1 MKTSYKYL
9 AIAFATI
16 LCSCN
21 EEVTPDIIES
31 QVQISANI
39 TPCVLTRVNDEGTA
53 FTNGDQIKVQNVD
66 RETKN
71 LATYTYSESTG
82 KWTTSNDLYWGVQSE
97 NTFNACYPATAA
109 YNSFTIPANQTTAVN
124 LASADWMTA
133 TTTARRNSTVA
144 LSFNHNLAKVTVTIK
159 EWNNEYLENEKVISS
174 LELNSLSSVMSN
186 NGTITGN
193 GQSQWVKANVRQ
205 ENTSFVAIIAPGTYT
220 SGKDIMQVYV
230 NGSSTPLAVKTSEAL
245 TLEASKAYSFKLT
258 VGKDLA
264 TITSSVTVGDWGDVD
279 LDNQNASQQ

>member
-9 AIAFATI
+9 AIAFASI

-21 EEVTPDIIES
+21 EEVTPDMLES
-31 QVQISANI
+31 QVEISANI
-39 TPCVLTRVNDEGTA
+39 NPCVLTRVSDDGKS
-53 FTNGDQIKVQNVD
+53 FTDGDQIKVQNTD
-66 RETKN
+66 RNTKN

-133 TTTARRNSTVA
+133 TTTASRNSTVA
-144 LSFNHNLAKVTVTIK
+144 LTFSHNLAKVTVTIE
-159 EWNNEYLENEKVISS
+159 EWSNKYLENEKVIKS
-174 LELNSLSSVMSN
+174 LKLNSLSSVMT
-186 NGTITGN
+186 NGTPISGD
-193 GQSQWVKANVRQ
+193 GKSQWVETNVKQAN
-205 ENTSFVAIIAPGTYT
+205 TTFVAIIAPGTYK
-220 SGKDIMQVYV
+220 SAAEIMQVYV
-230 NGSSTPLAVKTSEAL
+230 IGSSIPLAVTSGAL
-245 TLEASKAYSFKLT
+245 TLEASKAYRFKVT

-264 TITSSVTVGDWGDVD
+264 TITSSVTVGDWGDVE
-279 LDNQNASQQ
+279 LENQNATQQ

>member
-21 EEVTPDIIES
+21 EEVTPDMLES
-31 QVQISANI
+31 QVEISANI
-39 TPCVLTRVNDEGTA
+39 NPCVLTRVSDDGKS
-53 FTNGDQIKVQNVD
+53 FTDGDQIKVQNVD

-82 KWTTSNDLYWGVQSE
+82 KWTTYDELYWGVQSE

-109 YNSFTIPANQTTAVN
+109 YNSFTIPENQTTAVN

-133 TTTARRNSTVA
+133 TTTASRNSTVA
-144 LSFNHNLAKVTVTIK
+144 LSFNHNLSKVTVTIDS
-159 EWNNEYLENEKVISS
+159 WNNEYLENERVVNS

-230 NGSSTPLAVKTSEAL
+230 NGSSKPLAVKTKEVL
-245 TLEASKAYSFKLT
+245 TLEASKAYSFKLK
-258 VGKDLA
+258 VGKELA
-264 TITSSVTVGDWGDVD
+264 IITSSVTVGDWGDVD

>member
-53 FTNGDQIKVQNVD
+53 FANGDQIKVQNVD

-71 LATYTYSESTG
+71 LATYTYSNDV
-82 KWTTSNDLYWGVQSE
+82 WTTYDELYWGVQSE

-133 TTTARRNSTVA
+133 TTTASRNSTVA
-144 LSFNHNLAKVTVTIK
+144 LSFSHNLAKVTVTIK
-159 EWNNEYLENEKVISS
+159 EWSNEYLENEKVISS
-174 LELNSLSSVMSN
+174 LELNSLSSVMPN
-186 NGTITGN
+186 NNTAM
-193 GQSQWVKANVRQ
+193 WVKAYEKE

-230 NGSSTPLAVKTSEAL
+230 NGSKIPLAVKTSEAL

-264 TITSSVTVGDWGDVD
+264 TITSSVTVGDWDHVD

>member
-133 TTTARRNSTVA
+133 TTTASRNSTVA
-144 LSFNHNLAKVTVTIK
+144 LSFSHNLAKITVTIK
-159 EWNNEYLENEKVISS
+159 EWSNEYLENEKVISS
-174 LELNSLSSVMSN
+174 LELNSLSSVMPN
-186 NGTITGN
+186 NNTAM
-193 GQSQWVKANVRQ
+193 WVKAYEKE
-205 ENTSFVAIIAPGTYT
+205 ENKSFVAIIAPGTYT

-230 NGSSTPLAVKTSEAL
+230 NASSAPLAVKTSEAL
-245 TLEASKAYSFKLT
+245 TLEASKAYIFNVT
-258 VGKDLA
+258 VGKDLV
-264 TITSSVTVGDWGDVD
+264 TITSSVTVGDWGDVE
-279 LDNQNASQQ
+279 LDKQNASQQ

>member
-9 AIAFATI
+9 AIAFASI

-21 EEVTPDIIES
+21 GEVTPDMVES
-31 QVQISANI
+31 QVEISANI
-39 TPCVLTRVNDEGTA
+39 TPCVLTRVSDDGKS
-53 FTNGDQIKVQNVD
+53 FTDGDQIKVQNID
-66 RETKN
+66 RNNKN

-109 YNSFTIPANQTTAVN
+109 YGSFIIPADQTTAVN
-124 LASADWMTA
+124 LAAADWMTA
-133 TTTARRNSTVA
+133 TTTASRNSTVA
-144 LSFNHNLAKVTVTIK
+144 LPFKHNLAKVTVTIK
-159 EWNNEYLENEKVISS
+159 GWTNEYLEYEKVINS
-174 LELNSLSSVMSN
+174 LKLNSLSGKMPAN
-186 NGTITGN
+186 NTAT
-193 GQSQWVKANVRQ
+193 WVNTNVK
-205 ENTSFVAIIAPGTYT
+205 ETNKSFVAIIAPGTYT

-230 NGSSTPLAVKTSEAL
+230 NDSSTPLAVKTKEAL

-264 TITSSVTVGDWGDVD
+264 TITSSVTVGDWGEVD
-279 LDNQNASQQ
+279 LDNQKASQQ

>member
-133 TTTARRNSTVA
+133 TTTASRNSTVA
-144 LSFNHNLAKVTVTIK
+144 LSFSHNLAKITVTIK
-159 EWNNEYLENEKVISS
+159 EWSNEYLENEKVISS
-174 LELNSLSSVMSN
+174 LELNSLSSVMPN
-186 NGTITGN
+186 NNTAM
-193 GQSQWVKANVRQ
+193 WVKAYEKE

-230 NGSSTPLAVKTSEAL
+230 NGSSTPLAVKTKEAL

-264 TITSSVTVGDWGDVD
+264 TITSSVTVGDWDHVD

>member
-9 AIAFATI
+9 AIAFASI

-21 EEVTPDIIES
+21 EEVTPDMLES
-31 QVQISANI
+31 QVEISANI
-39 TPCVLTRVNDEGTA
+39 NPCVLTRVSDDGKS
-53 FTNGDQIKVQNVD
+53 FTDGDQIKVQNTD
-66 RETKN
+66 RNTKN

-109 YNSFTIPANQTTAVN
+109 YNSFSIPANQTTAVN

-133 TTTARRNSTVA
+133 TTTASRNSTVA
-144 LSFNHNLAKVTVTIK
+144 LSFSHNLAKVTVTIK

-174 LELNSLSSVMSN
+174 LELNSLSSFMPN
-186 NGTITGN
+186 NNTAM
-193 GQSQWVKANVRQ
+193 WVKAYEKE
-205 ENTSFVAIIAPGTYT
+205 ENTSFVAIIAPGEYD
-220 SGKDIMQVYV
+220 SKEDIMQVYV
-230 NGSSTPLAVKTSEAL
+230 NGSSKPLAVKTKEAL
-245 TLEASKAYSFKLT
+245 TLEASKAYSFKLK
-258 VGKDLA
+258 VGKELA

>member
-109 YNSFTIPANQTTAVN
+109 YNSFTIPDDQTEGIDA
-124 LASADWMTA
+124 ADWMTA
-133 TTTARRNSTVA
+133 TTTASRNSTVA
-144 LSFNHNLAKVTVTIK
+144 LSFSHNLAKITVTIK
-159 EWNNEYLENEKVISS
+159 EWSNEYLENEKVISS
-174 LELNSLSSVMSN
+174 LELNSLSSVMPN
-186 NGTITGN
+186 NNTAM
-193 GQSQWVKANVRQ
+193 WVKAYEKE

-230 NGSSTPLAVKTSEAL
+230 NGSSTPLAVKTKEAL

-279 LDNQNASQQ
+279 LDNQNATQQ

>member
-9 AIAFATI
+9 AIAFASI

-21 EEVTPDIIES
+21 EEVTPDMLES
-31 QVQISANI
+31 QVEISANI
-39 TPCVLTRVNDEGTA
+39 NPCVLTRVSDDGKS
-53 FTNGDQIKVQNVD
+53 FTDGDQIKVQNTD
-66 RETKN
+66 RNTKN

-133 TTTARRNSTVA
+133 TTTASRNSTVA
-144 LSFNHNLAKVTVTIK
+144 LSFSHNLAKITVTIK
-159 EWNNEYLENEKVISS
+159 EWSNEYLENEKVISS
-174 LELNSLSSVMSN
+174 LELNSLSSVMPN
-186 NGTITGN
+186 NNTAM
-193 GQSQWVKANVRQ
+193 WVKAYEKE

-230 NGSSTPLAVKTSEAL
+230 NGTSTPLAVKTSEAL

>member
-9 AIAFATI
+9 AIAFASI

-21 EEVTPDIIES
+21 EEVTPDMLES
-31 QVQISANI
+31 QVEISANI
-39 TPCVLTRVNDEGTA
+39 NPCVLTRVSDDGKS
-53 FTNGDQIKVQNVD
+53 FTDGDQIKVQNVD

-71 LATYTYSESTG
+71 LATYTYSNDV
-82 KWTTSNDLYWGVQSE
+82 WTTYDELYWGVQSE

-124 LASADWMTA
+124 LAAADWMTA
-133 TTTARRNSTVA
+133 TTTASRNSTVA
-144 LSFNHNLAKVTVTIK
+144 LSFSHNLAKVTVTIDS
-159 EWNNEYLENEKVISS
+159 WNNEYLENERVVNS

-193 GQSQWVKANVRQ
+193 GQSQWVEANVRQ
-205 ENTSFVAIIAPGTYT
+205 ENTSFVAIIAPGEYD
-220 SGKDIMQVYV
+220 SKEDIMQVYV

-245 TLEASKAYSFKLT
+245 TLEASKAYSFKLK
-258 VGKDLA
+258 VGKELA

>member
-9 AIAFATI
+9 AIAFASI

-21 EEVTPDIIES
+21 GEVTPDMVES
-31 QVQISANI
+31 QVEISANI
-39 TPCVLTRVNDEGTA
+39 NPCVLTRVSDDGTS
-53 FTNGDQIKVQNVD
+53 FTDGDQIKVQNTN
-66 RETKN
+66 RTTKN
-71 LATYTYSESTG
+71 VATYTYSNGTSE
-82 KWTTSNDLYWGVQSE
+82 WTTSDDLFWGVQSE

-109 YNSFTIPANQTTAVN
+109 YDSFTIPANQTTAVN

-133 TTTARRNSTVA
+133 TTTASRNSTVA
-144 LSFNHNLAKVTVTIK
+144 LSFSHNLAKVTVTIK

-174 LELNSLSSVMSN
+174 LELNSLSSVMPN
-186 NGTITGN
+186 NNTAM
-193 GQSQWVKANVRQ
+193 WVKAYEKE

-230 NGSSTPLAVKTSEAL
+230 NGSSIPLAVKTSEAL

>member
-71 LATYTYSESTG
+71 LATYTYSNDV
-82 KWTTSNDLYWGVQSE
+82 WTTYDELYWGVQSE

-133 TTTARRNSTVA
+133 TTTASRNSTVA
-144 LSFNHNLAKVTVTIK
+144 LSFSHNLAKVTVTIK

-174 LELNSLSSVMSN
+174 LKLNSLSSVMT
-186 NGTITGN
+186 NGTTISGD
-193 GQSQWVKANVRQ
+193 GKPQWVKTNVKQ
-205 ENTSFVAIIAPGTYT
+205 ASTSFVAIVAPGNY
-220 SGKDIMQVYV
+220 SSAAEIMQVYV
-230 NGSSTPLAVKTSEAL
+230 NGSSTPLAVKTKEAL

-279 LDNQNASQQ
+279 LDNQNATQQ

>member
-9 AIAFATI
+9 AIAFASI

-21 EEVTPDIIES
+21 EEVTPDMLES
-31 QVQISANI
+31 QVEISANI
-39 TPCVLTRVNDEGTA
+39 NPCVLTRVSDDGKS
-53 FTNGDQIKVQNVD
+53 FTDGDQIKVQNTD
-66 RETKN
+66 RNTKN

-133 TTTARRNSTVA
+133 TTTASRNSTVA
-144 LSFNHNLAKVTVTIK
+144 LSFSHNLAKVTVTIK

-174 LELNSLSSVMSN
+174 LELNSLSSVMPN
-186 NGTITGN
+186 NNTAM
-193 GQSQWVKANVRQ
+193 WVKAYEKE

-220 SGKDIMQVYV
+220 SGEDIMQVYV
-230 NGSSTPLAVKTSEAL
+230 NGSSKPLAVKTKEAL

>member
-9 AIAFATI
+9 AIAFASI

-133 TTTARRNSTVA
+133 TTTASRNSTVA
-144 LSFNHNLAKVTVTIK
+144 LSFSHNLAKVTVTIK
-159 EWNNEYLENEKVISS
+159 EWSNEYLENEKVIRS
-174 LELNSLSSVMSN
+174 LELNSLSN
-186 NGTITGN
+186 NNTAM
-193 GQSQWVKANVRQ
+193 WVKAYEKE

-230 NGSSTPLAVKTSEAL
+230 NGSSTPLAVKTKEAL

-264 TITSSVTVGDWGDVD
+264 TISSSVTVGDWDHVD

>member
-9 AIAFATI
+9 AIAFASI

-53 FTNGDQIKVQNVD
+53 FTNGDQIKVQNVN

-71 LATYTYSESTG
+71 LATYTYSNDV
-82 KWTTSNDLYWGVQSE
+82 WTTSDELYWGVQSQ
-97 NTFNACYPATAA
+97 NTFNACYPATAEYA
-109 YNSFTIPANQTTAVN
+109 SFTIPVDQTTGNA
-124 LASADWMTA
+124 AADWMTA
-133 TTTARRNSTVA
+133 TTTASRNSTVA
-144 LSFNHNLAKVTVTIK
+144 LSFNHNLSKVTVTIDS
-159 EWNNEYLENEKVISS
+159 WNNEYLEKERVVNS

-193 GQSQWVKANVRQ
+193 GQSQWVKAYEKE
-205 ENTSFVAIIAPGTYT
+205 ENKSFVAIIAPGTYT

-230 NGSSTPLAVKTSEAL
+230 NDSSKPLAVKTKEAL
-245 TLEASKAYSFKLT
+245 TLEASKAYRFNVT

>member
-71 LATYTYSESTG
+71 LATYTYSNDV
-82 KWTTSNDLYWGVQSE
+82 WTTYDELYWGVQSE
-97 NTFNACYPATAA
+97 NKFNAWYPATAA
-109 YNSFTIPANQTTAVN
+109 YDSFTIPVNQSTAVN

-133 TTTARRNSTVA
+133 TTTASRNRTVA
-144 LSFNHNLAKVTVTIK
+144 LSFSHNLAKVTVTIK
-159 EWNNEYLENEKVISS
+159 EWNNEYLENEKVIKS
-174 LELNSLSSVMSN
+174 LKLNSLSSVMT
-186 NGTITGN
+186 NGTPISGD
-193 GQSQWVKANVRQ
+193 GKSQWVETNVKQAN
-205 ENTSFVAIIAPGTYT
+205 TTFVAIVAPGTYT

-230 NGSSTPLAVKTSEAL
+230 NGSSIPLAVKTKEAL

-264 TITSSVTVGDWGDVD
+264 TITSSVTVGDWGDVE
-279 LDNQNASQQ
+279 LDKQNASQQ

>member
-9 AIAFATI
+9 AIAFASI

-21 EEVTPDIIES
+21 EEVTPDMLES
-31 QVQISANI
+31 QVEISANI
-39 TPCVLTRVNDEGTA
+39 NPCVLTRVSDDGKS
-53 FTNGDQIKVQNVD
+53 FTDGDQIKVQNTD
-66 RETKN
+66 RNTKN

-133 TTTARRNSTVA
+133 TTTASRNSTVA
-144 LSFNHNLAKVTVTIK
+144 LSFSHNLAKVTVTIK

-174 LELNSLSSVMSN
+174 LELNSLSSVMPN
-186 NGTITGN
+186 NNTAM
-193 GQSQWVKANVRQ
+193 WVKAYEKE

-230 NGSSTPLAVKTSEAL
+230 NGTSTPLAVKTSEAL

>member
-174 LELNSLSSVMSN
+174 LELNSLSSVMPN
-186 NGTITGN
+186 NNTAM
-193 GQSQWVKANVRQ
+193 WVKAYEKE
-205 ENTSFVAIIAPGTYT
+205 ENTSFVAIIAPGEYD
-220 SGKDIMQVYV
+220 SKEDIMQVYV
-230 NGSSTPLAVKTSEAL
+230 NGSSKPLAVKTKEAL
-245 TLEASKAYSFKLT
+245 TLEASKAYSFKLK
-258 VGKDLA
+258 VGKELA
-264 TITSSVTVGDWGDVD
+264 IITSSVTVGDWGDVD

>member
-71 LATYTYSESTG
+71 LATYTYSNDV
-82 KWTTSNDLYWGVQSE
+82 WTTYDELYWGVQSE

-109 YNSFTIPANQTTAVN
+109 YNSFTIPDDQTEGIDA
-124 LASADWMTA
+124 ADWMTA
-133 TTTARRNSTVA
+133 TTTASRNSTVA
-144 LSFNHNLAKVTVTIK
+144 LSFSHNLAKVTVTIK

-174 LELNSLSSVMSN
+174 LKLNSLSSVMT
-186 NGTITGN
+186 NGTTISGD
-193 GQSQWVKANVRQ
+193 GKPQWVKTNVKQ
-205 ENTSFVAIIAPGTYT
+205 ASTSFVAIVAPGNY
-220 SGKDIMQVYV
+220 SSAAEIMQVYV
-230 NGSSTPLAVKTSEAL
+230 NGSSTPLAVKTKEAL

-279 LDNQNASQQ
+279 LDNQNATQQ

>member
-9 AIAFATI
+9 AIAFASI

-21 EEVTPDIIES
+21 GEVTPDMVES
-31 QVQISANI
+31 QVEISANI
-39 TPCVLTRVNDEGTA
+39 TPCVLTRVSDNGTS
-53 FTNGDQIKVQNVD
+53 FTDGDQIKVQNTNRTTNNV
-66 RETKN
+66 
-71 LATYTYSESTG
+71 ATYTYSNGTS
-82 KWTTSNDLYWGVQSE
+82 KWTTSDDLYWGVQSE

-133 TTTARRNSTVA
+133 TTTASRNSTVA
-144 LSFNHNLAKVTVTIK
+144 LSFSHNLAKITVTIK
-159 EWNNEYLENEKVISS
+159 EWSNEYLENEKVISS
-174 LELNSLSSVMSN
+174 LELNSLSSVMPN
-186 NGTITGN
+186 NNTAM
-193 GQSQWVKANVRQ
+193 WVKAYEKE

-230 NGSSTPLAVKTSEAL
+230 NGSSTPLAVKTKEAL

-264 TITSSVTVGDWGDVD
+264 IITSSVTVGDWDHVD

>member
-97 NTFNACYPATAA
+97 NTFNACYPATAT
-109 YNSFTIPANQTTAVN
+109 YNSFTIPDDQTEGIDA
-124 LASADWMTA
+124 ADWMTA
-133 TTTARRNSTVA
+133 TTTASRNSTVA
-144 LSFNHNLAKVTVTIK
+144 LSFSHNLAKVTVTIE
-159 EWNNEYLENEKVISS
+159 EWSNKYLENERVIKS
-174 LELNSLSSVMSN
+174 LKLNSLYSVMPN
-186 NGTITGN
+186 NNTET
-193 GQSQWVKANVRQ
+193 WVKAYEKE
-205 ENTSFVAIIAPGTYT
+205 ENKSFVAIIAPGTYNKE
-220 SGKDIMQVYV
+220 SDIMQVYV
-230 NGSSTPLAVKTSEAL
+230 NESQTPLPVKTSEAL
-245 TLEASKAYSFKLT
+245 TLEANKAYNFKLT
-258 VGKDLA
+258 VGKNL
-264 TITSSVTVGDWGDVD
+264 TEIKYSVTVGDWGDVD
-279 LDNQNASQQ
+279 LDNQNATQQ